1 MNNFTILNKRQLKKM
16 TQAERIEYQKQAKK
30 YFGNLKNQLENY
42 EQKEKLH
49 PILLN
54 GVRIFPFVIIN
65 KLNDINWPIDNGP
78 VIFSVNHS
86 NSKDFPVISRLIK
99 KHFFI
104 IADYTMKNDFFVDM
118 LNMAN
123 GCIYVDRESKESGQ
137 NAIQQAI
144 EGVNKGYNM
153 AIFPETTWNLLNR
166 EPMLPRKWGDLKIAQ
181 QTGRPIIPIALA
193 YTGCYCF
200 AKFGKTRYV
209 RKHYD
214 LAEQDADLYE
224 EMSQLRTDIW
234 NSPEYKQK
242 HKEVSYEEWLRQTIK
257 SYKNFDVEYELSMI
271 RKEDNYLKEQFDYIL
286 EVGEEIHPVK
296 EIEKRLQFAKINYRI
311 K

>member
-1 MNNFTILNKRQLKKM
+1 MDNFTILNKRQLKKM
-16 TQAERIEYQKQAKK
+16 TSEERIEYQKQAKE
-30 YFGNLKNQLENY
+30 YFGNLKNQLENF

-49 PILLN
+49 PILLS

-65 KLNDINWPIDNGP
+65 KLNDINWPKDNGP

-104 IADYTMKNDFFVDM
+104 MADYTMKNDFFVDM

-137 NAIQQAI
+137 NAINQAI
-144 EGVNKGYNM
+144 EGVNRGYNM
-153 AIFPETTWNLLNR
+153 AIFPETTWNLLNQ

-181 QTGRPIIPIALA
+181 KTGRPIVPIALA
-193 YTGCYCF
+193 YTGHYCF
-200 AKFGKTRYV
+200 AKFGNIKYV
-209 RKHYD
+209 SETDD
-214 LAEQDADLYE
+214 LKEVDTQLFE

-234 NSPEYKQK
+234 NSPEYNKK
-242 HKEVSYEEWLRQTIK
+242 HKEISYEKWLRKTIK

-271 RKEDNYLKEQFDYIL
+271 RKEEDYLKEQFDYIL
-286 EVGEEIHPVK
+286 EVGEDVHPVEK
-296 EIEKRLQFAKINYRI
+296 IQKRLQLSKVNYRI